1 MGVKFPEK
9 KRYVTLDLAP
19 YDRKTEDY
27 GFVNIMVRRVA
38 GVMMEINEEWRS

>member
-38 GVMMEINEEWRS
+38 MREINEEWRS